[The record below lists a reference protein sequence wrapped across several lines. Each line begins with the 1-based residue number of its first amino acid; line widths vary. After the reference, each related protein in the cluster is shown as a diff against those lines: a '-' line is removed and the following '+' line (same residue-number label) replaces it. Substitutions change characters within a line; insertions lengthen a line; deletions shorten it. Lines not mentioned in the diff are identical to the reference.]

1 MLTVVGSNSEKAS
14 AAAVSAVEAAEGG
27 EAETKLGGENA
38 FVVVVVVVVA
48 VGGSPGGTVSKHAPR
63 WIRWS
68 EGGPRA

>member
-48 VGGSPGGTVSKHAPR
+48 AGGSPGGTVSKHAPR

>member
-38 FVVVVVVVVA
+38 FVVVAVA
-48 VGGSPGGTVSKHAPR
+48 GGSPGGTVSKHAPR